1 MFVLYNKFRLLRWCM
16 GSSISKFSPRETQR
30 EAPIVIYIPGKIP
43 NCPSCVCALPL
54 IPLIPLA
61 TSPPPLPPSPSLPF
75 SYSLTSELAVR
86 DHARR
91 VLVRQFLLQGN
102 AHWFSLFYFVCKLL
116 WPYYFA
122 VASLL
127 TILSPPSPPAEA
139 SMHFGIS
146 LCYSRAYSCQQR
158 SGGEG
163 VERNKH
169 MSLLASFVR
178 PLLKCPL
185 KIS

>member
-1 MFVLYNKFRLLRWCM
+1 MRRKGKHQSLFIFRGKSQIVPHVCVLSH
-16 GSSISKFSPRETQR
+16 SSHSSLSP
-30 EAPIVIYIPGKIP
+30 PH
-43 NCPSCVCALPL
+43 
-54 IPLIPLA
+54 
-61 TSPPPLPPSPSLPF
+61 PPPLPPSPSLPF

>member
-1 MFVLYNKFRLLRWCM
+1 MTDHSV
-16 GSSISKFSPRETQR
+16 S
-30 EAPIVIYIPGKIP
+30 
-43 NCPSCVCALPL
+43 
-54 IPLIPLA
+54 
-61 TSPPPLPPSPSLPF
+61 PLPPSPSLPF
-75 SYSLTSELAVR
+75 SYSLTRELAVC

-102 AHWFSLFYFVCKLL
+102 AHWFSLFYFICKLL

-139 SMHFGIS
+139 IMRFGIS

-158 SGGEG
+158 SGGAG

-169 MSLLASFVR
+169 MSLLASFLR
-178 PLLKCPL
+178 PLLKFPL
-185 KIS
+185 KISWLEGSAARSRHCLKEIFPNLYGQFWEVVFVLWRSTSLGT

>member
-1 MFVLYNKFRLLRWCM
+1 MVYGFFNFQV
-16 GSSISKFSPRETQR
+16 SPPETQR

-61 TSPPPLPPSPSLPF
+61 TSTPSSFTIPSS
-75 SYSLTSELAVR
+75 SYSLTRELAVR

-102 AHWFSLFYFVCKLL
+102 AHWFSLFYFICKLL

-127 TILSPPSPPAEA
+127 TILSPLPPPAEA
-139 SMHFGIS
+139 SMRFGIS

-158 SGGEG
+158 SGGAG

-169 MSLLASFVR
+169 MSLLASFLR
-178 PLLKCPL
+178 PLLKFPL